1 MKRRLSIL
9 MLALILIFAVTAT
22 ANVQQI
28 RKSIT
33 KKVGAFHDSKDFKE
47 AIHMPF
53 NLKSQGYVFNSRTIS
68 TSGDA
73 SVRNESLTP
82 DTFYFTIHIGKA
94 FFKSA
99 KGTVN
104 VTLYA
109 SKGGNTGYVPYN
121 PSNGSGGNPPGG
133 GWTNGGTINANT
145 PPTPTTPSNGQ
156 RVIIE
161 RPNQN
166 VTFQW
171 GDRLKG
177 KQFKIRIYTENGHKI
192 KEKTVSRMRY
202 SIDGDKFH
210 SGVYKW
216 QVARNNRAGFLT
228 DIPLIGNAFSDWS
241 NYTTPTLF
249 RVERRDYGYN
259 PNEPNY
265 PWNWGDNPNHPA
277 PNYPGSAPA
286 PTYPNY
292 GNGNQPAPSN
302 PNTLQTPTP
311 NSPAR
316 DAVLAAS
323 GNINF
328 AWSGSGSQFEVKV
341 FENVAS
347 TMIQQTVSG
356 RSLSVPASRFQ
367 AGKTYK
373 WQVRS
378 KSGNMY
384 SPYSPAYRFK
394 VQNSRDQMR
403 DALEAQYDY
412 RDNDLAIQKLE
423 SLQQDEEFGGQ
434 ATIMKAEA
442 LMDQSKYVDAIKE
455 LQKVLKDRESKD
467 RKKALYNLVNCY
479 VELGNK
485 SMASMYAK
493 KLVEEFPGSSEAVEA
508 SNIIK

>member
-1 MKRRLSIL
+1 M
-9 MLALILIFAVTAT
+9 FAVVAT

-28 RKSIT
+28 NRTIK
-33 KKVGAFHDSKDFKE
+33 KKVGAFHDSKDFNE
-47 AIHMPF
+47 VIHMPF
-53 NLKSQGYVFNSRTIS
+53 NLKSQGYVFNSRSIVAR
-68 TSGDA
+68 GDA

-82 DTFYFTIHIGKA
+82 DAFHFTIHIGKG
-94 FFKSA
+94 FFEKA
-99 KGTVN
+99 EGTVI

-109 SKGGNTGYVPYN
+109 SKGGNTSYVPYN
-121 PSNGSGGNPPGG
+121 PSNGGGGNPPGG
-133 GWTNGGTINANT
+133 GWNNGGSVSADT
-145 PPTPTTPSNGQ
+145 PPVPTTPANGQ

-171 GDRLKG
+171 SDRLKG
-177 KQFKIRIYTENGHKI
+177 KKFKIRIYTESGHKI

-202 SIDGDKFH
+202 SIDGDNFH

-228 DIPLIGNAFSDWS
+228 DIPLVGNAFSDWS
-241 NYTTPTLF
+241 NYSRPTLF

-259 PNEPNY
+259 PNQPNY

-286 PTYPNY
+286 PNYPGY
-292 GNGNQPAPSN
+292 GGNQTPPGGATAP
-302 PNTLQTPTP
+302 QTPTL

-328 AWSGSGSQFEVKV
+328 RWSGSGTQFEIKV
-341 FENVAS
+341 FENITSSIV
-347 TMIQQTVSG
+347 QQTVSG
-356 RSLSVPASRFQ
+356 RSFSMPASRFQ
-367 AGKTYK
+367 AGRTYK
-373 WQVRS
+373 WQVRA
-378 KSGNMY
+378 KNGNSY
-384 SPYSPAYRFK
+384 SPFSPAYRFK

-412 RDNDLAIQKLE
+412 RDNELAIQRLE
-423 SLQQDEEFGGQ
+423 SLQQDEELGAE

-442 LMDQSKYVDAIKE
+442 LMDQGKYVEAIKE
-455 LQKVLKDRESKD
+455 LQKLLKDRESND

-493 KLVEEFPGSSEAVEA
+493 KLVEEFPGSSEALEA
-508 SNIIK
+508 SSIIK